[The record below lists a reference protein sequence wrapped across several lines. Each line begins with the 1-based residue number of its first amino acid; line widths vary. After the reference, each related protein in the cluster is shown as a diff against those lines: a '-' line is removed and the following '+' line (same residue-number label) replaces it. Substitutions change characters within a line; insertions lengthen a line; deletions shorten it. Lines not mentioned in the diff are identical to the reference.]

1 MKAVYI
7 IHGWGGSPSEP
18 MHTWLKKVLLVKSY
32 NVIAP
37 EMPDTEEPEINAW
50 VSKLKEIVKNPD
62 KDTIF
67 VGHSIGCQTILR
79 YLETLNPAV
88 VVGGVVLIAPWLTL
102 QNLESDEEWNIA
114 KPWLET
120 DISFTGV
127 AKHVAKITAIFSD
140 NDPVV
145 PFENTELFKQ
155 KFGTENIIENNKG
168 HFTEEDGVFELP
180 SALKAILEIK

>member
-1 MKAVYI
+1 MKTVYI
-7 IHGWGGSPSEP
+7 IHGWGGSPNEP
-18 MHTWLKKVLLVKSY
+18 MHKWLRKELLTRDY

-37 EMPDTEEPEINAW
+37 EMPDAEKPEINAW
-50 VSKLKEIVKNPD
+50 VSKLKEIVENPD

-102 QNLESDEEWNIA
+102 QNLESDEERNIA

-120 DISFTGV
+120 NISFAGV
-127 AKHVAKITAIFSD
+127 AKHVPKITAIFSD

-145 PFENTELFKQ
+145 PFENAELFEK

-168 HFTEEDGVFELP
+168 HFTEEDDVLELP
-180 SALKAILEIK
+180 SALDAVLEIK